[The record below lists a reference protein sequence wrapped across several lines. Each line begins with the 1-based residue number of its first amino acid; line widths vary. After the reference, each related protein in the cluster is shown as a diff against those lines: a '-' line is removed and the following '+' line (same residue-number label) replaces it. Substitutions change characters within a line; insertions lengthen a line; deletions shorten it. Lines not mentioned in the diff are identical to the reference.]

1 MNLVLWILFGSL
13 VGWIASLMINNLSV
27 RQAELMTVLGVVAGI
42 LGGWLISVLTNQSI
56 NNFNIYSVI
65 SAVFMATVGILVYG
79 RLFLASDK

>member
-42 LGGWLISVLTNQSI
+42 LGGWLISVLTHQSI